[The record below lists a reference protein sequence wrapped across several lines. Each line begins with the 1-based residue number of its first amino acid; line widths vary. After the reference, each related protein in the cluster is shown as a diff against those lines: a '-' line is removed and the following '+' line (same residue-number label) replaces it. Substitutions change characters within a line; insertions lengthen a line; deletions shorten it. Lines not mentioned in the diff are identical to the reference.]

1 MNLRLASTWAR
12 MKVEG
17 GPTALNAVRKTG
29 IHPLNPHSENHTD
42 GLDLVSRKYQL
53 GLAWRDNADEYNPD
67 WQKATEG
74 PQYKLITARQSAP
87 NRAILIRAKAAEYVE
102 TSHVVPAQ
110 QLRLE
115 LEKIKRAKQNKV
127 VTKPD
132 RMNPDTTYGLAVVE
146 GVLQHA
152 EEVQMNRDTAADAA
166 ATKKLQGEERRV
178 ARRQKKSASFDEVV
192 LAVSIGR
199 HFDWAKLAGRGGAVK
214 SDVLNLALQ
223 EWVREPKYTKKLK
236 AGEVAR
242 DFQHRFRSM
251 LVAIVVSAVSMGNAN
266 SIYWVKILGI
276 DN

>member
-1 MNLRLASTWAR
+1 M
-12 MKVEG
+12 
-17 GPTALNAVRKTG
+17 
-29 IHPLNPHSENHTD
+29 
-42 GLDLVSRKYQL
+42 

-87 NRAILIRAKAAEYVE
+87 NRAILIRTKAAEYVE

-110 QLRLE
+110 QLQLE
-115 LEKIKRAKQNKV
+115 LKTFKRAKQNKV

-152 EEVQMNRDTAADAA
+152 DEVQMNRDTAADAA

-214 SDVLNLALQ
+214 SVVLNLALQ
-223 EWVREPKYTKKLK
+223 EWVGEPKYTKKMK

-251 LVAIVVSAVSMGNAN
+251 LVAIAVSAVSMGNAN

>member
-1 MNLRLASTWAR
+1 

-74 PQYKLITARQSAP
+74 PQYKLITARQSTP

-110 QLRLE
+110 QLQLE
-115 LEKIKRAKQNKV
+115 LEKFKRAKQNKV

-132 RMNPDTTYGLAVVE
+132 RMNPGTT
-146 GVLQHA
+146 
-152 EEVQMNRDTAADAA
+152 
-166 ATKKLQGEERRV
+166 
-178 ARRQKKSASFDEVV
+178 
-192 LAVSIGR
+192 
-199 HFDWAKLAGRGGAVK
+199 
-214 SDVLNLALQ
+214 
-223 EWVREPKYTKKLK
+223 
-236 AGEVAR
+236 
-242 DFQHRFRSM
+242 
-251 LVAIVVSAVSMGNAN
+251 
-266 SIYWVKILGI
+266 
-276 DN
+276 